1 MRWSL
6 SIAIMSRWFA
16 LKRTSSSSG
25 KSHSKRTIRVCTS
38 LKTLVTLSS
47 PIIQPMSW
55 SSTASRNGRV
65 LVRLSILS
73 TDRMATLFLSLNA
86 SVPTRIQWFLK
97 FYFQGFPGSCRSPYC
112 PNTSLVSPGPTPN
125 FNLPIL
131 PISLCL
137 SPGKLSELSLV
148 QTPHLCLQDLLPTS
162 ACRDTLNVHLQAS
175 CRSFHCPNTL
185 CLQDLLPT
193 SACRDTLNVHL
204 QASCRSFH
212 CPNTSLVSPGPTP
225 NLSLSRY
232 SQSFQKKCRFRQS
245 IDKSPSSNDLTA
257 NMPKMKWNKNTS
269 PRSRI
274 LKLFDALDF
283 TSAAY
288 QSSDHCRTSV
298 QAQHVSL
305 QKIQELNTKD
315 LSFTLD
321 GALSTLQ
328 QGSAENGVGSPVELR
343 YHVKKRRAQIC
354 GQIKRLIKFL
364 QDYASRRVRQTR
376 TSNISAERKSRT

>member
-38 LKTLVTLSS
+38 LKTLVTLSG

-73 TDRMATLFLSLNA
+73 TDRMATFFLSLNA

-162 ACRDTLNVHLQAS
+162 ACRDTL
-175 CRSFHCPNTL
+175 
-185 CLQDLLPT
+185 
-193 SACRDTLNVHL
+193 
-204 QASCRSFH
+204 SCRSFH

-232 SQSFQKKCRFRQS
+232 SQCSSPGKLSEFSLSKHLTCVSRTYFQPQPVEIFSIISKKMSFQA
-245 IDKSPSSNDLTA
+245 IN
-257 NMPKMKWNKNTS
+257 
-269 PRSRI
+269 
-274 LKLFDALDF
+274 
-283 TSAAY
+283 
-288 QSSDHCRTSV
+288 
-298 QAQHVSL
+298 
-305 QKIQELNTKD
+305 
-315 LSFTLD
+315 
-321 GALSTLQ
+321 
-328 QGSAENGVGSPVELR
+328 
-343 YHVKKRRAQIC
+343 
-354 GQIKRLIKFL
+354 
-364 QDYASRRVRQTR
+364 
-376 TSNISAERKSRT
+376 